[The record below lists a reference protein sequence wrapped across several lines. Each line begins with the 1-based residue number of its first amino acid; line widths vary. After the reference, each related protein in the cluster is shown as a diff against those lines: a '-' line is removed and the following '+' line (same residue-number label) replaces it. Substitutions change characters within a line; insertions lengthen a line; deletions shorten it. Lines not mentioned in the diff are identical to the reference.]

1 MILNDEMSLSYK
13 INLEQEI
20 ISKQDMKLRCHKDKS
35 LPLKN
40 VKLLFENIKSK
51 EKWET
56 GKKLYAT

>member
-1 MILNDEMSLSYK
+1 
-13 INLEQEI
+13 
-20 ISKQDMKLRCHKDKS
+20 MKLRCHKDKS